1 MIRVNLIG
9 ERKLAKKKVAF
20 PIAQQQLPLACGAIL
35 VGAVLLV
42 GWRYWSLGHQSARLA
57 AETAKAQKET
67 ASLKSIIAQ
76 VADFEQQKA
85 ELQQRVE
92 LIEQLRK
99 EQTGPVHMLDE
110 ISRSLP
116 QMLWLTN
123 LKETPNSSEVLID
136 GRSNTLTGISDFVA
150 NLEAS
155 GYFRKSIEIVST
167 VTDGSAAAEKAA
179 AATTG
184 ELIKFQIKAVFKTPG
199 DAAKPVAGTAK
210 TQRGN

>member
-1 MIRVNLIG
+1 VIRVNLIG
-9 ERKLAKKKVAF
+9 ERKAAKKKIAF
-20 PIAQQQLPLACGAIL
+20 PIAQQVPVACGAI
-35 VGAVLLV
+35 VVVAVLGV
-42 GWRYWSLGHQSARLA
+42 GWRYWSLGREAARL
-57 AETAKAQKET
+57 TSDIAKAEKEK

-76 VADFEQQKA
+76 VESFEQQKS

-99 EQTGPVHMLDE
+99 DQTGPVHMLDE

-116 QMLWLTN
+116 PMLWLTQ
-123 LKETPNSSEVLID
+123 LKQAPNSSEVLID
-136 GRSNTLTGISDFVA
+136 GRSNTLTSISDFVA
-150 NLEAS
+150 SLEAS
-155 GYFRKSIEIVST
+155 GYFQKSIEIVST
-167 VTDGSAAAEKAA
+167 TSDTSLAAEKAA

-199 DAAKPVAGTAK
+199 EAKPVAGTAS

>member
-9 ERKLAKKKVAF
+9 ERKSAKKKFAF
-20 PIAQQQLPLACGAIL
+20 PIAQQVPLACGAVL
-35 VGAVLLV
+35 VVAALGV
-42 GWRYWSLGHQSARLA
+42 GWRYWSLGREAARFTA
-57 AETAKAQKET
+57 DIAKAQTET

-76 VADFEQQKA
+76 VESFEQQKA

-99 EQTGPVHMLDE
+99 DQTGPVHMLDE

-116 QMLWLTN
+116 PMLWLTQM
-123 LKETPNSSEVLID
+123 KQTPNSNEVLID
-136 GRSNTLTGISDFVA
+136 GRSNTLTSISDFVTS
-150 NLEAS
+150 LEAT
-155 GYFRKSIEIVST
+155 GYFQKSIEIVST
-167 VTDGSAAAEKAA
+167 TSDTSLAAEKAA

-199 DAAKPVAGTAK
+199 EAKPVAGTAS

>member
-1 MIRVNLIG
+1 VIRVNLIG
-9 ERKLAKKKVAF
+9 ERKSAKKKITF
-20 PIAQQQLPLACGAIL
+20 PIAQQVPVACGAIL
-35 VGAVLLV
+35 VVGVLGV
-42 GWRYWSLGHQSARLA
+42 GWRYWSLGRDAARL
-57 AETAKAQKET
+57 TSDIAKAEKEK

-76 VADFEQQKA
+76 VESFEQQKS

-99 EQTGPVHMLDE
+99 DQTGPVHMLHE

-116 QMLWLTN
+116 PMLWLTQ
-123 LKETPNSSEVLID
+123 LKQTPNSSEVLIEV
-136 GRSNTLTGISDFVA
+136 RSNTLTSISDFVA
-150 NLEAS
+150 SLEAS
-155 GYFRKSIEIVST
+155 GYFQKSIEIVST
-167 VTDGSAAAEKAA
+167 TSDTSLAAEKAA

-199 DAAKPVAGTAK
+199 EAKPVAGTAS

>member
-9 ERKLAKKKVAF
+9 ERKLAKKKVGF
-20 PIAQQQLPLACGAIL
+20 PIAQQQIPLACGAIL

-42 GWRYWSLGHQSARLA
+42 GWRYWSLGRESARLA
-57 AETAKAQKET
+57 TETAKAQKET

-123 LKETPNSSEVLID
+123 LKETPNSSEVLIE

-155 GYFRKSIEIVST
+155 GYFKKSIEIVST
-167 VTDGSAAAEKAA
+167 ATDGSPAAEKAA

-199 DAAKPVAGTAK
+199 DAAKPVAGTAT